1 MNLFRLDVRKKAG
14 HCYEEI
20 VEVLKFHD
28 GLVDDVE
35 KSLIRPP
42 WINKRRV

>member
-1 MNLFRLDVRKKAG
+1 MNLFRLEVRKKAG

-28 GLVDDVE
+28 CLVDDVE
-35 KSLIRPP
+35 KLLMASMD
-42 WINKRRV
+42 K